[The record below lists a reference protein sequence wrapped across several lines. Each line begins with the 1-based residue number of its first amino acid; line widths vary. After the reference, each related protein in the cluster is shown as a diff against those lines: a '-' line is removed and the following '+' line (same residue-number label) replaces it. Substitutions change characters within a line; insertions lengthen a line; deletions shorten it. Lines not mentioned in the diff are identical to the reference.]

1 MYFNQPKEKVVAQ
14 FQSDVNTGLT
24 SYQVAD
30 LQKKYGWNEL
40 TQKKATPFYVK
51 FLLKF
56 KDYLMILLI
65 LAAVISMIVDP
76 HEWVESVIIFIVV
89 IFNAFLGAYQ
99 ENNAEKSLEALK
111 KMSSPTAKVI
121 RDG

>member
-40 TQKKATPFYVK
+40 TQKKNYPFLCKV
-51 FLLKF
+51 
-56 KDYLMILLI
+56 
-65 LAAVISMIVDP
+65 
-76 HEWVESVIIFIVV
+76 FIE
-89 IFNAFLGAYQ
+89 I
-99 ENNAEKSLEALK
+99 
-111 KMSSPTAKVI
+111 
-121 RDG
+121 